1 MKTKLCGPALRQI
14 RENFTYTENDI
25 GDDRHLSRFGLNFAV
40 HSYEIENVGHLCA
53 MTLKAFGGIMT
64 METIVISPM
73 EKDVPLFN
81 MDRVSAFGNDTLLI
95 EVYDT
100 QLEPVPAEAEA
111 KFMELLKRDSAIA
124 DVESEPHWYDS
135 IRYPF
140 SYGKKGKG
148 LSEPFK
154 RAQKDYLDTY
164 LKLLAEAPYC
174 DEEAKLAKNRE
185 YAEKLVSNKGPA
197 VDTMR
202 NHFGDETMRRV
213 VLQHMYGVAGTQAEH
228 EENEIPEQG

>member
-25 GDDRHLSRFGLNFAV
+25 GDDRHLSHFGLNFAV

-53 MTLKAFGGIMT
+53 MTLKAFGGLMT

-73 EKDVPLFN
+73 KKDVPLFN

-100 QLEPVPAEAEA
+100 QLEPVTAEAQA

-140 SYGKKGKG
+140 SYAKKGKG

-154 RAQKDYLDTY
+154 RAQKDYLDNY

-213 VLQHMYGVAGTQAEH
+213 VLQHMYGVAGTPAEQ
-228 EENEIPEQG
+228 EESEIPEQG